1 MENNKLLEEKYNKI
15 ALEFLEK
22 MRKKFDIVCVLLT
35 GSYFTKK
42 LTKKSDLDVFLITNT
57 SNLREKGVN
66 IIKGVKV
73 SYFLNP
79 YWKIIKLLNSEKNK
93 LKRPTAE
100 FIYFSDCLIGEEK
113 ARPLKKIAKKTIN
126 SSIPKIDVK
135 EKSYLGWKIYDKLE
149 VFKRENYNS
158 FNKEYLKF
166 NLFELLINTFFLIKK
181 SYRPHSKYT
190 LEKINTID
198 KIFHK
203 KIEKFLKNESNSNL
217 IYLSNYLLKLL
228 NFSSEDYFKREK
240 TFN

>member
-1 MENNKLLEEKYNKI
+1 M
-15 ALEFLEK
+15 
-22 MRKKFDIVCVLLT
+22 
-35 GSYFTKK
+35 
-42 LTKKSDLDVFLITNT
+42 
-57 SNLREKGVN
+57 
-66 IIKGVKV
+66 
-73 SYFLNP
+73 
-79 YWKIIKLLNSEKNK
+79 
-93 LKRPTAE
+93 
-100 FIYFSDCLIGEEK
+100 
-113 ARPLKKIAKKTIN
+113 
-126 SSIPKIDVK
+126 
-135 EKSYLGWKIYDKLE
+135 E

-228 NFSSEDYFKREK
+228 NFSSEDYFKRERK
-240 TFN
+240 HLINL